1 MSTQKHYKLLKSIKH
16 KVFNTLK
23 LQTKQNDARIME
35 LYWTS
40 VKEMLQF
47 LSDVGVRFFLKNR
60 AIKTDGLVSAI

>member
-23 LQTKQNDARIME
+23 LQKKQNDARIME